1 MGALSSIPLCSRGR
15 EVEGEVDTTA
25 NRPEKLETKEETIVV
40 QPETANHQGVDD
52 EKKSIEA
59 PLGDDEDLGGAG
71 SDSDE
76 IIEVLDGVKGID
88 VSKREETVSSQKQDD
103 DGNEEVSLD
112 DETNEVED
120 DIPELPDLEKPID
133 HHITGL
139 STEEETYRKTPTM
152 LDTTSAITNMLSEI
166 VMEADSREVVGR

>member
-1 MGALSSIPLCSRGR
+1 MFKYNRKLLDH
-15 EVEGEVDTTA
+15 VDWFPEDFSQAFILRKTA
-25 NRPEKLETKEETIVV
+25 NLHIAWFNQRLPTTKVLM
-40 QPETANHQGVDD
+40 NR
-52 EKKSIEA
+52 KKSIEA
-59 PLGDDEDLGGAG
+59 PLGDDEDLGRAS

-88 VSKREETVSSQKQDD
+88 VSKQDKVVSSHKQDY
-103 DGNEEVSLD
+103 DGNEKVSLD

-120 DIPELPDLEKPID
+120 DTPDLPDLEKPID
-133 HHITGL
+133 QHINSL

>member
-15 EVEGEVDTTA
+15 EVEGEVDATA

-40 QPETANHQGVDD
+40 QPETASHKGVDD
-52 EKKSIEA
+52 EKKSVEA
-59 PLGDDEDLGGAG
+59 PLGDDEDLGEAS

-76 IIEVLDGVKGID
+76 INEVLDGVKGID
-88 VSKREETVSSQKQDD
+88 VSKQEETVSSQKQDD

-112 DETNEVED
+112 DETNEV
-120 DIPELPDLEKPID
+120 DIPELHDLEKPID

>member
-15 EVEGEVDTTA
+15 EVDGEVDTTA
-25 NRPEKLETKEETIVV
+25 NRPEKLENKEETIVV
-40 QPETANHQGVDD
+40 QPETANNQGVGD

-59 PLGDDEDLGGAG
+59 SLRDDEELGGAS

-76 IIEVLDGVKGID
+76 TNEVLDGVKGID
-88 VSKREETVSSQKQDD
+88 VSKQVVSSQKQDD

-120 DIPELPDLEKPID
+120 GIHELHDLEKPLD
-133 HHITGL
+133 QHLTGL
-139 STEEETYRKTPTM
+139 STEEDTYRKTPTM